1 MMSSAVLNKPTGPQ
15 GLPKSGAITPAVFA
29 VRPLGNPS
37 TGAATQR
44 VDPISFLSYCC
55 YILVLV
61 LGSKQI
67 ARPVA
72 LRDQTAV

>member
-1 MMSSAVLNKPTGPQ
+1 VLNKPTGPQ

-44 VDPISFLSYCC
+44 VGPISFLSYCC
-55 YILVLV
+55 YIFILVS
-61 LGSKQI
+61 GSKQI

>member
-1 MMSSAVLNKPTGPQ
+1 MSSAVLNKPTGPQ

-44 VDPISFLSYCC
+44 VGPISFLSYCC
-55 YILVLV
+55 YIILVLV